1 MTKLTNL
8 ETPGIQFIE
17 FWLAIA
23 SELGTSRL
31 RLNPEARNINELF
44 DRNSDAQLYLQTI
57 IKRSYKANRCQHLRS
72 SISLASILDLL
83 GETAYQ
89 LKGEQADDLM
99 DIELL
104 EEIAWLSCNR
114 YTLQLQQL
122 ISEQPA
128 DEPDHKTGKI
138 KSVRSR
144 VVSFPNYKIRKANS
158 QI

>member
-1 MTKLTNL
+1 M
-8 ETPGIQFIE
+8 
-17 FWLAIA
+17 AIA
-23 SELGTSRL
+23 SGLGTSRL

-72 SISLASILDLL
+72 SISLANILDLL

-89 LKGEQADDLM
+89 LKGDQADDLM

-122 ISEQPA
+122 LNEQSS
-128 DEPDHKTGKI
+128 DESKPTTNNI
-138 KSVRSR
+138 KSARSQ
-144 VVSFPNYKIRKANS
+144 VVSFPNYKIRKANN
-158 QI
+158 QF